1 MCMCES
7 WGTRSPLWGGLLA
20 REWRDCP
27 PVGCQSS
34 FGRPSLAHSVACVQL
49 DVRSVPSG
57 LLMVAIGGPIPQT
70 VDGGVETSAV
80 PNAARAAGV
89 VEISNAH
96 DDDRRFARHAD
107 QAVATRSSHR
117 ASPFHR
123 AQHARGCDQ
132 QVAHQPANSPA
143 ANNNDTT
150 PLKTP
155 LSSSDFHSATTPS
168 RATCC
173 DASNSTDTV
182 TANIPA

>member
-7 WGTRSPLWGGLLA
+7 WGTRSPLWGGFLA

-107 QAVATRSSHR
+107 QAVTTRSSHR
-117 ASPFHR
+117 ASPFYR
-123 AQHARGCDQ
+123 AQHAGCDQ
-132 QVAHQPANSPA
+132 QVAHQPANSRPLQ
-143 ANNNDTT
+143 TT
-150 PLKTP
+150 TIQLRLKRRYPLPTSIRQQHQRAR
-155 LSSSDFHSATTPS
+155 LSSSRMS
-168 RATCC
+168 
-173 DASNSTDTV
+173 
-182 TANIPA
+182 

>member
-7 WGTRSPLWGGLLA
+7 WVPDLPCGGDCLHVSGGTVR
-20 REWRDCP
+20 
-27 PVGCQSS
+27 QSAAS
-34 FGRPSLAHSVACVQL
+34 RPSVIGRPSLAHSVACVQL

-89 VEISNAH
+89 VETSNAH

-117 ASPFHR
+117 ASPFYR
-123 AQHARGCDQ
+123 AQHAGCDQ

-155 LSSSDFHSATTPS
+155 LSSSDSSGLEDSFRGT
-168 RATCC
+168 
-173 DASNSTDTV
+173 
-182 TANIPA
+182 